1 MSDEAIE
8 IEWESGVSINTYG
21 RVDFVNT
28 ETRVQICEWRDRWS
42 YPGCRKCRLSADVR
56 CIVGIENLRNLYE
69 RTRILGR
76 GSGRQ

>member
-42 YPGCRKCRLSADVR
+42 YPGRRKCGLSADVR
-56 CIVGIENLRNLYE
+56 CVVGIENLRSPYE
-69 RTRILGR
+69 RTQTPGR
-76 GSGRQ
+76 GSGGQ